1 MPASQTASSSS
12 QSFKCTKCHAKYPW
26 SAEFVGKVAKCPC
39 GAVLKVPASPD
50 GGAPATNTPASTA
63 QPSQVAPKPP
73 RSSGMMADQGTAVD
87 RLFAKPD
94 VDELP
99 DEVEAELAGLDQFAE
114 RETTVAVYND
124 FRDRKF
130 PVALLAIGGLLM
142 LAQILVQVIR
152 YQEPLLESIIGNI
165 LSVVINVVLML
176 AGVVLASKFG
186 GINFG
191 ELKAALMKLTGIF
204 IGPIVLGE
212 LVTQALG
219 GDMAV
224 AVIGNA
230 CAIVACWFLIYYLF
244 SLDGQQTMI
253 CVVAIGVVRIAVVTF
268 IIGMIP
274 FAIGNPRETAY
285 EEIEH
290 PDQEQLDQAIT
301 ELEQQAA
308 EEDY

>member
-1 MPASQTASSSS
+1 
-12 QSFKCTKCHAKYPW
+12 
-26 SAEFVGKVAKCPC
+26 
-39 GAVLKVPASPD
+39 VLKVPAFPE
-50 GGAPATNTPASTA
+50 GAPAAVATAAVPAAPADERSPATIPRWTPG
-63 QPSQVAPKPP
+63 
-73 RSSGMMADQGTAVD
+73 GMMADQGTAVD
-87 RLFAKPD
+87 RLFDRPD
-94 VDELP
+94 ADELP
-99 DEVEAELAGLDQFAE
+99 DEVEAELAGLEQFAE
-114 RETTVAVYND
+114 KETTVAVYND

-130 PVALLAIGGLLM
+130 PVALLAIGGVLM
-142 LAQILVQVIR
+142 LAQILIQVIR
-152 YQEPLLESIIGNI
+152 YDEPLVGSIIGNI

-191 ELKAALMKLTGIF
+191 ELKPALMKLTGIF

-224 AVIGNA
+224 ALIGNA

-244 SLDGQQTMI
+244 SLDGQQTMF
-253 CVVAIGVVRIAVVTF
+253 CVIAIGVVRIAVVTF

-274 FAIGNPRETAY
+274 FAIGNPREMAY

-290 PDQEQLDQAIT
+290 PDQKQLDQAT
-301 ELEQQAA
+301 AELEQQAA
-308 EEDY
+308 EDDY

>member
-50 GGAPATNTPASTA
+50 GGAPATHTSASA
-63 QPSQVAPKPP
+63 EQPSQVAPKPP
-73 RSSGMMADQGTAVD
+73 RSGGMMADQGTAVD
-87 RLFAKPD
+87 RLFSNPD
-94 VDELP
+94 SDDLSH
-99 DEVEAELAGLDQFAE
+99 EVEAELAGLEKYAE

-130 PVALLAIGGLLM
+130 PVALLAVGGLLM
-142 LAQILVQVIR
+142 LAQILIQVIR
-152 YQEPLLESIIGNI
+152 YEEPLVGSIIGNI

-191 ELKAALMKLTGIF
+191 ELKTALMKLTGIF

-285 EEIEH
+285 EEMEH

-301 ELEQQAA
+301 ELERQAA